1 MITRTASA
9 VFAGVLVIAA
19 SAAAGQE
26 AAGRMTDQYVDP
38 AGGLSLEQAIAQ
50 ARQREPSLRAARS
63 DVDVARG
70 LRMQAALR
78 ANPSI
83 SFERRQEPGGTDNQT
98 MVTAEWPLELFNRT
112 GRIEVADREIAAA
125 RFAAAERERLVT
137 AEVRAQYG
145 DAMARIR
152 ELAVLDEIVAAARR
166 QHELVQSRV
175 EQGASPPLER
185 DLIGVERRRLE
196 SEQLLAAGR
205 TEAAFAALRRVLGM
219 EADAP
224 LKVRDILEDVV
235 LRESSLQQSLDV
247 APKRLEQRPDLR
259 EAAARIDL
267 AEARIDRAG
276 RAGRFDVTLF
286 GSYARMDAGFPQ
298 RGFGPAG
305 ALERVRGLFHYVAAG
320 AMVSVPILD
329 RNQGETAA
337 ARAERASAAARY
349 DAARLAAG
357 AELAAARAQDARARQ
372 AVGLYAGA
380 TRTLARQNVS
390 VVAQS
395 YELGRVTVFDVLAE
409 QRRYLEVERAYTDA
423 LRSAFE
429 ARTALDRAL
438 GGLQ

>member
-1 MITRTASA
+1 
-9 VFAGVLVIAA
+9 
-19 SAAAGQE
+19 
-26 AAGRMTDQYVDP
+26 
-38 AGGLSLEQAIAQ
+38 
-50 ARQREPSLRAARS
+50 
-63 DVDVARG
+63 
-70 LRMQAALR
+70 
-78 ANPSI
+78 
-83 SFERRQEPGGTDNQT
+83 
-98 MVTAEWPLELFNRT
+98 
-112 GRIEVADREIAAA
+112 
-125 RFAAAERERLVT
+125 
-137 AEVRAQYG
+137 
-145 DAMARIR
+145 
-152 ELAVLDEIVAAARR
+152 
-166 QHELVQSRV
+166 RV

-196 SEQLLAAGR
+196 SEQLLTAGR
-205 TEAAFAALRRVLGM
+205 TEAALAALRRVLGM
-219 EADAP
+219 EADAA
-224 LKVRDILEDVV
+224 LKVRDTLEDVV
-235 LRESSLQQSLDV
+235 RRESSLQPSLED

-298 RGFGPAG
+298 RGFGSAG
-305 ALERVRGLFHYVAAG
+305 ALEQVRGLFHYVAAG
-320 AMVSVPILD
+320 AMVSLPILD